1 MGYKWF
7 RIYFLE
13 LDGTSDEIAYLVP
26 SIKML
31 NISFLLHLFP
41 IAHHHHQHGTHLIGK
56 AHWSAGDPKHG
67 STGVPGSN
75 DLIIKI
81 KSSNYI

>member
-1 MGYKWF
+1 MVKNSFARIGWNIF
-7 RIYFLE
+7 R
-13 LDGTSDEIAYLVP
+13 TSLVE

-41 IAHHHHQHGTHLIGK
+41 IVHHHHHHGAHLIGE

-81 KSSNYI
+81 KTSNYL